1 MSKDLFKPGEDTR
14 LVLAVQAGD
23 QQCFSL
29 LYDKYA
35 PALLG
40 IISKIIDNEHLAE
53 NTLQLTFVN
62 AWNTIT
68 RFNSSDCSLFT
79 WLINMARKTAFEK
92 LPSKPAGNLQDSNT
106 VYEAANRG
114 ISNLETDAIVFEMVY
129 NKRLSC
135 IEVATLLDMSVDE
148 IKTNI
153 KKAVQRLRE
162 NIVAC

>member
-1 MSKDLFKPGEDTR
+1 MSKDLYKPDEDTR
-14 LVLAVQAGD
+14 LVVAVQAGD
-23 QQCFSL
+23 QHCFSL

-68 RFNSSDCSLFT
+68 RFNNSDSSLFT

-92 LPSKPAGNLQDSNT
+92 LPSNPARNLQDSIT

-114 ISNLETDAIVFEMVY
+114 ISNLETDAIVFDMVY
-129 NKRLSC
+129 NKRLGC
-135 IEVATLLDMSVDE
+135 IEVATLLNRSVDE

-153 KKAVQRLRE
+153 KKAVQRLRH

>member
-1 MSKDLFKPGEDTR
+1 MSKDLYKPDEDTR

-68 RFNSSDCSLFT
+68 RFNNSDSSLFT

-92 LPSKPAGNLQDSNT
+92 LPSNPEKNLQNNNA

-114 ISNLETDAIVFEMVY
+114 ISNLETDAIVFDMVY
-129 NKRLSC
+129 NKGLSC
-135 IEVATLLDMSVDE
+135 IEVATLLNMSVDE

-153 KKAVQRLRE
+153 KKAVQCLRE